1 MSNEKL
7 DCTSSLVFERGRTQS
22 LDTDKIVD
30 AFAAALNNRRIA
42 MKYTSVAT

>member
-7 DCTSSLVFERGRTQS
+7 DCVSLLANELKRTQS

-30 AFAAALNNRRIA
+30 AFAAAHNNII
-42 MKYTSVAT
+42 VDGLL